1 MVCYL
6 TVEFPDDKSPFFDL
20 KFLLQ
25 QDTEI
30 IPSFFHLLPATGSYT
45 IQKYIN
51 TC

>member
-1 MVCYL
+1 MIRSL

-20 KFLLQ
+20 KLLLQ
-25 QDTEI
+25 QDTQI
-30 IPSFFHLLPATGSYT
+30 IPSFFHQLPATGSYT